1 MRTITTLDPE
11 FAEILRELDAQGDAV
26 RKRRELSEESYR
38 LWLYSALKEIA
49 TGLGYV
55 IQNMAEFFRDMGDGF
70 RTGFAEGR
78 ERAKQNSI
86 RARNRREGR

>member
-1 MRTITTLDPE
+1 MRTITTSDPD
-11 FAEILRELDAQGDAV
+11 FAEILRELDTQGEAV
-26 RKRRELSEESYR
+26 QKRRELSEESFR

-55 IQNMAEFFRDMGDGF
+55 IQNLAEFFRDMGDGF

-78 ERAKQNSI
+78 ERARKKSI
-86 RARNRREGR
+86 RARNRHGGR